1 MEAVIPDFAHAQI
14 AKVEVEH
21 MLRFWTDS
29 GWQFNLE
36 GDVTLRS
43 GDRTVRIGDVSTS
56 AQSLSDELVGLKGAT
71 IEAVSVSDAGDL
83 TIRSAVAQ
91 IDVSADDGFEA
102 WQIYGPSGEIIVC
115 MPGGEL
121 AIWGPRVT

>member
-1 MEAVIPDFAHAQI
+1 MEAVIPDFADATI
-14 AKVEVEH
+14 AKVEVEY

-43 GDRTVRIGDVSTS
+43 GDRTIRIGDMSTS
-56 AQSLSDELVGLKGAT
+56 PQSLSDELLGLKGST
-71 IEAVSVSDAGDL
+71 LEAVNVSDAGDR
-83 TIRSAVAQ
+83 TIRFAVAQ

-121 AIWGPRVT
+121 ALWVPRVT